1 MENNGAILKPVGY
14 GYRACTNMEKHFYSF
29 VSEADGGRW
38 GIKKINITHGEYIF
52 IECVIAKD

>member
-14 GYRACTNMEKHFYSF
+14 GYIDCTNMEKHFYSF

-38 GIKKINITHGEYIF
+38 GIKTIDVTCGEYIF
-52 IECVIAKD
+52 IEFVIAKD